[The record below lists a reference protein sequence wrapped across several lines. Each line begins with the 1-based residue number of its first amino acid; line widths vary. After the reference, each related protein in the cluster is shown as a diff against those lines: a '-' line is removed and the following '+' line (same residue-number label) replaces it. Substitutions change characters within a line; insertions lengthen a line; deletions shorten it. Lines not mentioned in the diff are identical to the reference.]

1 MTRVGEDTAWSLLLR
16 LCGLAPAPG
25 RALRAELGVAVLSV
39 DPEGHWHCEPAPDA
53 AARALLELYLP
64 LCARGGRACVI
75 AQLGQSLDGRIATAT
90 GHAHYVTGEADRVH
104 LHRLRALV
112 DAVVVGPGTVA
123 ADDPRLTVRSV
134 PGASPVRVIL
144 DPRGQLP
151 ARAGV
156 FTDGAAPTL
165 LIAPGD
171 AAVPAGVGH
180 LRLDEQSPARVLAA
194 LAERGLHRVLVEGGG
209 RTVSAFLAAGVLDR
223 LHITVAPVLIGSG
236 RAAVTLPEIR
246 TMAEAL
252 RPPVRRFRLGED
264 VLFDL
269 DLAPPGAGSGPP

>member
-1 MTRVGEDTAWSLLLR
+1 MNRLDEGTAWSLLLR
-16 LCGLAPAPG
+16 LHALTPAPVDP
-25 RALRAELGVAVLSV
+25 LRAALGAATLTV
-39 DPEGHWHCEPAPDA
+39 GGGGQWRCEPAPDD

-64 LCARGGRACVI
+64 LCVPPGQGCVV
-75 AQLGQSLDGRIATAT
+75 AQLGQSLDGRIATPT
-90 GHAHYVTGEADRVH
+90 GHSRYVTGEADRVH
-104 LHRLRALV
+104 LHRLRALA

-144 DPRGQLP
+144 DPRARLP
-151 ARAGV
+151 ARTGV

-165 LIAPGD
+165 LVAPPG
-171 AAVPAGVGH
+171 ARVPAGVEH
-180 LRLDEQSPARVLAA
+180 LPLDEQAPDRVLAA

-209 RTVSAFLAAGVLDR
+209 RTVSAFLAADLLDR

-236 RAAVTLPEIR
+236 RAAVTLPEIG

-252 RPPVRRFRLGED
+252 RPPVRRFSLGDD

-269 DLAPPGAGSGPP
+269 DLRAGP